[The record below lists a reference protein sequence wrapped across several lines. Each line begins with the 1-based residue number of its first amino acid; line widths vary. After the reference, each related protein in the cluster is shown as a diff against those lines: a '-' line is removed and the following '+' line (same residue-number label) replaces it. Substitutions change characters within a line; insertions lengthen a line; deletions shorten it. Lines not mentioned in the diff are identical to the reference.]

1 MNSSPWGVWMQVL
14 NNAGSAFP
22 LVLNPSGGNVG
33 IGTTN
38 PQYKLDVNGD
48 VRANKYYCSSDIALK
63 EDIRKIENALEKI
76 SQLEGVTFKWRATG
90 EPGIG
95 LIAQEVEKVFP
106 ELVSTEKSGLK
117 SIDYSRLTAVLIEA
131 IKEQQRIIREQE
143 NKIKE
148 LEERILKVENLL
160 NRE

>member
-1 MNSSPWGVWMQVL
+1 VS
-14 NNAGSAFP
+14 
-22 LVLNPSGGNVG
+22 
-33 IGTTN
+33 
-38 PQYKLDVNGD
+38 GD
-48 VRANKYYCSSDIALK
+48 VRASHYYCGSDITLK
-63 EDIRKIENALEKI
+63 EDIKKIENALEKI
-76 SQLEGVTFKWRATG
+76 SQIEGVTFKWRGTE

-106 ELVSTEKSGLK
+106 ELVATEKSGLK

-131 IKEQQRIIREQE
+131 IKEQQGIIREQE

-160 NRE
+160 KRE